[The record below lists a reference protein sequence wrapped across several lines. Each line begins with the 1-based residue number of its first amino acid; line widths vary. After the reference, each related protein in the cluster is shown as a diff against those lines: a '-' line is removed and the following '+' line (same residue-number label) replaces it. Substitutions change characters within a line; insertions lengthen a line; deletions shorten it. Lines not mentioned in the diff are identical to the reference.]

1 MANSP
6 EAERQQAIRLRT
18 EAYGSG
24 SVPEHASLIYRAGMA
39 VVTIFMR
46 NMLVNARGRPLR
58 AVRAEPREQA
68 GSGIVNLYDILDLT
82 LRHPARTRPDV
93 TWYWY
98 WPEPMLERGRLAS
111 RQSLGEYCAEG
122 LRMVLTDSP
131 YWDPLRFEFRL
142 GPRPITYGELGE
154 TVGAMPVVRPYG
166 PYKAMELGR
175 YAADIGSRVLHLAA
189 DRPAQGG
196 GADLFESGDPQ
207 APAQEYL
214 CPLSLSY

>member
-24 SVPEHASLIYRAGMA
+24 PVPEHASLIYRSGMA
-39 VVTIFMR
+39 VMVMFMR
-46 NMLVNARGRPLR
+46 NMLVNARGRPLH
-58 AVRAEPREQA
+58 AVRAEQQAQA

-93 TWYWY
+93 TRYWY
-98 WPEPMLERGRLAS
+98 WPEPVLDRGRLAS
-111 RQSLGEYCAEG
+111 RQALGEYCAEG

-131 YWDPLRFEFRL
+131 YWDPLRFEFKL

-154 TVGAMPVVRPYG
+154 AVGVMPVARPHG

-175 YAADIGSRVLHLAA
+175 YAADIGSRVLRLTA

-196 GADLFESGDPQ
+196 GADPFESGDSI

-214 CPLSLSY
+214 RPLSLGY